1 MSNHKIL
8 PFSLIVLLLGLISCR
23 NSEEKA
29 DAYGNFE
36 AIQVT
41 VSSLSNGLLMVL
53 NIEEGQLLEP
63 HKVYGIV
70 DTLDLHLKRQQAISQ
85 HQAVL
90 SRIATVDAQ
99 TKVQKQQLTNLGIDR
114 ERIRQL
120 LASGAATEKQSDDIE
135 GAYRLAEL
143 QMKSTTTQNQ
153 SIKAEAEVILKQV
166 EQINEQIQNCY
177 ITSPMNGIVLTK
189 FAESGEVVTFG
200 KPLFK
205 IADLNILEIKAYIS
219 GDRLVDF
226 KIGQEVQVIVDKSK
240 NENKVLTGTVSWIAS
255 TAEFTPKTIQT
266 KDERV
271 DLVYALKVKVKN
283 DGSIKIGMPGE
294 IRINY

>member
-1 MSNHKIL
+1 MSNHKLLLI
-8 PFSLIVLLLGLISCR
+8 SLIVVLSSFVSCR
-23 NSEEKA
+23 DGEEKA

-41 VSSLSNGLLMVL
+41 VSSLSNGRLIEL
-53 NIEEGQLLEP
+53 NVEEGQLLEKQ
-63 HKVYGIV
+63 KVYGLV
-70 DTLDLHLKRQQAISQ
+70 DTLDLHLKRQQALSQ

-99 TKVQKQQLTNLGIDR
+99 AKVQQQQLTNLGVDR

-120 LASGAATEKQSDDIE
+120 LASGAATDKQRDDIE
-135 GAYRLAEL
+135 GAYQLAEY
-143 QMKSTTTQNQ
+143 QMKATMSQNQ
-153 SIKAEAEVILKQV
+153 SIRAEAEVILKQV
-166 EQINEQIQNCY
+166 EQIDEQINNCT
-177 ITSPMNGIVLTK
+177 ITSPISGVVLTK
-189 FAESGEVVTFG
+189 FAESGEIVTFG

-205 IADLNILEIKAYIS
+205 IADLSILEIKAYIS
-219 GDRLVDF
+219 GYRLVDF

-240 NENKVLTGTVSWIAS
+240 NENKVMTGTVSWIAS

-271 DLVYALKVKVKN
+271 DLVYALKVKVNN
-283 DGSIKIGMPGE
+283 DGSLKIGMPGE

>member
-1 MSNHKIL
+1 MNNHKIL
-8 PFSLIVLLLGLISCR
+8 QISLIVFVLGFVSCR
-23 NSEEKA
+23 NGEEKA

-41 VSSLSNGLLMVL
+41 VSSLGNGRLLEL
-53 NIEEGQLLEP
+53 NVEEGQLLLQD
-63 HKVYGIV
+63 KVYGIV
-70 DTLDLHLKRQQAISQ
+70 DTFDLHLKRQQAVSQ

-99 TKVQKQQLTNLGIDR
+99 ARVQQQQLTNLGVDR
-114 ERIRQL
+114 DRIRQL
-120 LASGAATEKQSDDIE
+120 LTSGAATEKQRDDIE
-135 GAYRLAEL
+135 GAYRLAEY
-143 QMKSTTTQNQ
+143 QMKATTTQIQ
-153 SIKAEAEVILKQV
+153 SITAEAEVILRQV
-166 EQINEQIQNCY
+166 EQINEQIKNCY
-177 ITSPMNGIVLTK
+177 ITSPMSGIVLTK

-205 IADLNILEIKAYIS
+205 IANLNTLEIKAYIS
-219 GDRLVDF
+219 GNRLVDF
-226 KIGQEVQVIVDKSK
+226 KIGQEVHVIVDKSK
-240 NENKVLTGTVSWIAS
+240 KENKVMTGTVSWMAS

-271 DLVYALKVKVKN
+271 DLVYALKVRVKN
-283 DGSIKIGMPGE
+283 DGSLKIGMPGE

>member
-1 MSNHKIL
+1 MNNHKIL
-8 PFSLIVLLLGLISCR
+8 QISLIVFVLGFVSCR
-23 NSEEKA
+23 NGEEKA

-41 VSSLSNGLLMVL
+41 VSSLGNGRLLEL
-53 NIEEGQLLEP
+53 NVEEGQLLLQD
-63 HKVYGIV
+63 KVYGIV
-70 DTLDLHLKRQQAISQ
+70 DTFDLHLKRQQAVSQ

-99 TKVQKQQLTNLGIDR
+99 ARVQQQQLTNLGVDR
-114 ERIRQL
+114 DRIRQL
-120 LASGAATEKQSDDIE
+120 LTSGAATEKQRDDIE
-135 GAYRLAEL
+135 GAYRLAEY
-143 QMKSTTTQNQ
+143 QMKATTTQIQ
-153 SIKAEAEVILKQV
+153 SITAEAEVILRQV
-166 EQINEQIQNCY
+166 EQINEQIKNCY
-177 ITSPMNGIVLTK
+177 ITSPMSGIVLTK

-205 IADLNILEIKAYIS
+205 IANLNTLEIKAYIS
-219 GDRLVDF
+219 GNRLVDF

-240 NENKVLTGTVSWIAS
+240 NENKILTGTVSWIAS

-283 DGSIKIGMPGE
+283 DGSLKIGMPGE

>member
-1 MSNHKIL
+1 MNNHKIL
-8 PFSLIVLLLGLISCR
+8 QISLIVFVLGFVSCR
-23 NSEEKA
+23 NGEEKA

-41 VSSLSNGLLMVL
+41 VSSLGNGRLLEL
-53 NIEEGQLLEP
+53 NVEEGQLLLQD
-63 HKVYGIV
+63 KVYGIV
-70 DTLDLHLKRQQAISQ
+70 DTFDLHLKRQQAVSQ

-99 TKVQKQQLTNLGIDR
+99 ARVQQQQLTNLGVDR
-114 ERIRQL
+114 DRIRQL
-120 LASGAATEKQSDDIE
+120 LTSGAATEKQRDDIE
-135 GAYRLAEL
+135 GAYRLAEY
-143 QMKSTTTQNQ
+143 QMKATTTQIQ
-153 SIKAEAEVILKQV
+153 SITAEAEVILRQV
-166 EQINEQIQNCY
+166 EQINEQIKNCY
-177 ITSPMNGIVLTK
+177 ITSPMSGIVLTK

-205 IADLNILEIKAYIS
+205 IADLNPLEIKAYIS
-219 GDRLVDF
+219 GNRLVDF
-226 KIGQEVQVIVDKSK
+226 KIGQEVHVIVDKSK
-240 NENKVLTGTVSWIAS
+240 KENKVMTGTVSWMAS

-271 DLVYALKVKVKN
+271 DLVYALKVRVKN
-283 DGSIKIGMPGE
+283 DGSLKIGMPGE

>member
-1 MSNHKIL
+1 MNNHKIL
-8 PFSLIVLLLGLISCR
+8 QISLIVFVLGFVSCR
-23 NSEEKA
+23 NGEEKA

-41 VSSLSNGLLMVL
+41 VSSLGNGRLLEL
-53 NIEEGQLLEP
+53 NVEEGQLLLQD
-63 HKVYGIV
+63 KVYGIV
-70 DTLDLHLKRQQAISQ
+70 DTFDLHLKRQQAVSQ

-99 TKVQKQQLTNLGIDR
+99 ARVQQQQLTNLGVDR
-114 ERIRQL
+114 DRIRQL
-120 LASGAATEKQSDDIE
+120 LTSGAATEKQRDDIE
-135 GAYRLAEL
+135 GAYRLAEY
-143 QMKSTTTQNQ
+143 QMKATTTQIQ
-153 SIKAEAEVILKQV
+153 SITAEAEVILRQV
-166 EQINEQIQNCY
+166 EQINEQIKNCY
-177 ITSPMNGIVLTK
+177 ITSPMSGIVLTK

-205 IADLNILEIKAYIS
+205 IADLNTLEIKAYIS
-219 GDRLVDF
+219 GNRLVDF
-226 KIGQEVQVIVDKSK
+226 IIGQEVHVIVDKSK
-240 NENKVLTGTVSWIAS
+240 KENKVMTGTVSWMAS

-271 DLVYALKVKVKN
+271 DLVYALKVRVKN
-283 DGSIKIGMPGE
+283 DGSLKIGMPGE